1 MKTLKFL
8 ASFVAIV
15 LLSFLLT
22 QALAFADDAPPGVNY
37 DFSEDEEDDDDPPT
51 LGGTQ
56 EDDEEDE
63 DDDDEDLG
71 AGAGE
76 DEDEDEDEDEG
87 DGTPPPP
94 PPPSTPDPKVKKD
107 LSKTGPETYVFLLV
121 GLTLSLVVN
130 RKLATKKNRN

>member
-8 ASFVAIV
+8 ASFIAVV
-15 LLSFLLT
+15 LLSFLFT
-22 QALAFADDAPPGVNY
+22 QALAFADDAPPGVDY
-37 DFSEDEEDDDDPPT
+37 LFSEDEEDDSEPPT
-51 LGGTQ
+51 LGGTPA
-56 EDDEEDE
+56 
-63 DDDDEDLG
+63 DDDEDLG

-76 DEDEDEDEDEG
+76 DEDEDEEEDDDDDG
-87 DGTPPPP
+87 AGTPPPP
-94 PPPSTPDPKVKKD
+94 PPPPPPDPKVKKD